1 MDNLVEKSFAGLTSA
16 FNTTFE
22 MEEKDVKSLFNQTE
36 KSVELL
42 EEKKNE
48 LFNNKKELSLKDES
62 FLEEELKTLIINTR
76 TMLTKL
82 ETEIKIGSKS
92 GYWDS
97 YARLAMTV
105 TNQLKELRELNVAVV
120 ETEISKRNSGNII
133 NSNKRATIM
142 LDANSLMEYI
152 MNVKNNS
159 EINKI
164 DATFTIDEEDK

>member
-1 MDNLVEKSFAGLTSA
+1 
-16 FNTTFE
+16 
-22 MEEKDVKSLFNQTE
+22 
-36 KSVELL
+36 
-42 EEKKNE
+42 
-48 LFNNKKELSLKDES
+48 
-62 FLEEELKTLIINTR
+62 
-76 TMLTKL
+76 MLTKL

-97 YARLAMTV
+97 YARLSMTV